1 MTEADTETFKIEP
14 KLKEAGWNVVP
25 TSRFT
30 KNFPIT
36 PGEIRS
42 DGERKHSKRAD
53 YVLIYKNRKLG
64 VIEAKPDDENVGEGV
79 AQAKEYATKLK
90 LDYTYSS
97 NGNEIYEICLKT
109 GKEGIVK
116 NFPTPDE
123 LWDRT
128 FGKVNEWL
136 AKFNNVPFEIVGG
149 NKEVRYYQEI
159 SAHKVVEAIANN
171 KERILLTLATGTGK
185 TLIAFHIAW
194 KLFKA
199 RWTLSKD
206 GKRSPRILFLTDRNF
221 LADQALLD
229 FSSFQEDALVRI
241 NPSEIKKKGK
251 VPKSGAVFFT
261 IYQTFMSGPNKSP
274 YFYDYESDFFD
285 LVIVDECHRGG
296 ANDESSWREI
306 LDHFKPAVHLGLTAT
321 PKRNENTDTYE
332 YFGKPVYEYSLKE
345 GIEDGFLTP
354 YKVNRIESDIDQYQY
369 TPDDDVLEG
378 EVEEGKVYTEA
389 KFNKEIFIE
398 ERERR
403 RVVEMLSS
411 INPDEKTIVFCANQ
425 NHALKIRDLI
435 NQEASNKKPNYCV
448 RVTADDGEIGNN
460 FLRTFRDNEKT
471 IPTILT
477 TSQKLSTGLDALNI
491 RNIVLMRMI
500 NSMIEFKQIIGRGTR
515 VYDGKN
521 YFTIIDF
528 VKASELFY
536 DPDWDGTPLDP
547 VKKPRRP
554 EDYKD
559 PIDKPKPTDEDE
571 DEDNI
576 KIKKIVKI
584 KLADGKERQIQTVKT
599 TLFFFNGK
607 TISAQEFIQLLYN
620 TSNLPEIFK
629 SEDELRELWK
639 SPVTRSELLKK
650 LENKGFPRSELEKV
664 QEIIN
669 ARNSDLFDVLEFIR
683 FNKNVLT
690 REERVLK
697 AKDNILNL
705 LSDKQKDF
713 INFILSNYIKEGIDE
728 LDLKKLPTAIRSK
741 YNTIEDARKILGK
754 EEEINKV
761 FIDFQKHLYDKKI
774 A

>member
-14 KLKEAGWNVVP
+14 KLKKAGWNVVP

-30 KNFPIT
+30 KNFAIT

-42 DGERKHSKRAD
+42 DGERKHPKRAD
-53 YVLIYKNRKLG
+53 YILIYKNRKLA
-64 VIEAKPDDENVGEGV
+64 VIEAKPDNESVSEGV
-79 AQAKEYATKLK
+79 AQAKEYATKLR

-97 NGNEIYEICLKT
+97 NGDEIYEICLKT

-128 FGKVNEWL
+128 FGEVNEWL

-149 NKEVRYYQEI
+149 SKEVRYYQEI

-171 KERILLTLATGTGK
+171 KQRILLTLATGTGK

-194 KLFKA
+194 KLFKS
-199 RWTLSKD
+199 RWTLTKD

-229 FSSFQEDALVRI
+229 FNSFQKDALIRI
-241 NPSEIKKKGK
+241 NPSEIKKEGK

-321 PKRNENTDTYE
+321 PKRDENTDTYE

-354 YKVNRIESDIDQYQY
+354 YKVNKIESDIDEYQY

-378 EVEEGKVYTEA
+378 EVEEDKVYTEA

-425 NHALKIRDLI
+425 DHALIIRNLI

-448 RVTADDGEIGNN
+448 RVTADDKEIGNN
-460 FLRTFRDNEKT
+460 YLRTFRDNEKT

-477 TSQKLSTGLDALNI
+477 TSQKLSTGLDALNV
-491 RNIVLMRMI
+491 RNIVLMRVI

-547 VKKPRRP
+547 VKKPKKP
-554 EDYKD
+554 EDHKD
-559 PIDKPKPTDEDE
+559 PIDKPEPKDEDE

-576 KIKKIVKI
+576 KIKKMVKI

-629 SEDELRELWK
+629 SEEELRELWK
-639 SPVTRSELLKK
+639 NPITRSELLKK

-683 FNKNVLT
+683 FNRNVLT

-705 LSDKQKDF
+705 LSEKQKDF

-728 LDLKKLPTAIRSK
+728 LDIKKLPTAIRSK
-741 YNTIEDARKILGK
+741 YNTIEDAKKVLGK
-754 EEEINKV
+754 EDEINRV
-761 FIDFQKHLYDKKI
+761 FIDFQKHLYHKEV

>member
-1 MTEADTETFKIEP
+1 
-14 KLKEAGWNVVP
+14 
-25 TSRFT
+25 
-30 KNFPIT
+30 
-36 PGEIRS
+36 
-42 DGERKHSKRAD
+42 
-53 YVLIYKNRKLG
+53 
-64 VIEAKPDDENVGEGV
+64 
-79 AQAKEYATKLK
+79 
-90 LDYTYSS
+90 
-97 NGNEIYEICLKT
+97 
-109 GKEGIVK
+109 
-116 NFPTPDE
+116 
-123 LWDRT
+123 
-128 FGKVNEWL
+128 
-136 AKFNNVPFEIVGG
+136 
-149 NKEVRYYQEI
+149 
-159 SAHKVVEAIANN
+159 
-171 KERILLTLATGTGK
+171 
-185 TLIAFHIAW
+185 
-194 KLFKA
+194 
-199 RWTLSKD
+199 
-206 GKRSPRILFLTDRNF
+206 
-221 LADQALLD
+221 
-229 FSSFQEDALVRI
+229 
-241 NPSEIKKKGK
+241 
-251 VPKSGAVFFT
+251 
-261 IYQTFMSGPNKSP
+261 MSGPNKSP

-321 PKRNENTDTYE
+321 PKRDENTDTYE

-354 YKVNRIESDIDQYQY
+354 YKVNRIESDIDEYQY

-435 NQEASNKKPNYCV
+435 NQEASNKNPNYCV
-448 RVTADDGEIGNN
+448 RVTADDGEIGNS
-460 FLRTFRDNEKT
+460 FLKTFRDNEKT

-477 TSQKLSTGLDALNI
+477 TSQKLSTGLDALNV

-547 VKKPRRP
+547 IKRP
-554 EDYKD
+554 ERPEKT
-559 PIDKPKPTDEDE
+559 PVDKPKPEGEGEGE

-639 SPVTRSELLKK
+639 SPITRSELLKK

-713 INFILSNYIKEGIDE
+713 INFILNNYIKEGIDE
-728 LDLKKLPTAIRSK
+728 LDIKKLPTAIRSK
-741 YNTIEDARKILGK
+741 YNTIEDARKVLGK

>member
-14 KLKEAGWNVVP
+14 KLKKAGWNIIP

-30 KNFPIT
+30 KNFSIT
-36 PGEIRS
+36 LGEIRS
-42 DGERKHSKRAD
+42 DGKRKLPKKAD
-53 YVLIYKNRKLG
+53 YVLIYKNRKLA
-64 VIEAKPDDENVGEGV
+64 VIEAKVDYKSVGEGV

-97 NGNEIYEICLKT
+97 NGDEIYEICLKT

-128 FGKVNEWL
+128 FGEINEWL
-136 AKFNNVPFEIVGG
+136 AKFNNVPFEGAGG
-149 NKEVRYYQEI
+149 SKEIRYYQEI

-171 KERILLTLATGTGK
+171 KQRILLTLATGTGK

-194 KLFKA
+194 KLFKS
-199 RWTLSKD
+199 RWNLKKD

-229 FSSFQEDALVRI
+229 FSYFQEDALVRI
-241 NPSEIKKKGK
+241 SPTKIKEEGK
-251 VPKSGAVFFT
+251 VPKSGTVFFT
-261 IYQTFMSGPNKSP
+261 IYQTFMSGPNMSP
-274 YFYDYESDFFD
+274 YFYDYETDFFD

-354 YKVNRIESDIDQYQY
+354 YKVNRIESDIDEYRY

-378 EVEEGKVYTEA
+378 EVEKDKVYTES

-403 RVVEMLSS
+403 RVIEMLSS

-425 NHALKIRDLI
+425 NHALIIRDLI
-435 NQEASNKKPNYCV
+435 NQEASNKNPDYCV
-448 RVTADDGEIGNN
+448 RVTADDGEIGNE
-460 FLRTFRDNEKT
+460 FLRTFRDNEKK

-477 TSQKLSTGLDALNI
+477 TSQKLSTGLDALNV

-515 VYDGKN
+515 PFDGKN

-536 DPDWDGTPLDP
+536 DPEWDGTPLDP
-547 VKKPRRP
+547 VKRP
-554 EDYKD
+554 ERPEKT
-559 PIDKPKPTDEDE
+559 PVDKPKREGEGEDE
-571 DEDNI
+571 DEDNK
-576 KIKKIVKI
+576 KIKKMVKI

-620 TSNLPEIFK
+620 NSNLPEIFQ
-629 SEDELRELWK
+629 SEEELRELWK
-639 SPVTRSELLKK
+639 NPITRSELLKK

-669 ARNSDLFDVLEFIR
+669 AKNSDLFDVLQFIR
-683 FNKNVLT
+683 FNRNLLT

-697 AKDNILNL
+697 SKDNILNL
-705 LSDKQKDF
+705 LSEKQKDF
-713 INFILSNYIKEGIDE
+713 INFVLNNYIKEGIDE
-728 LDLKKLPTAIRSK
+728 LDIKKLPTAIKSK

>member
-14 KLKEAGWNVVP
+14 KLNEAGWNVVP

-30 KNFPIT
+30 KNFAIT

-42 DGERKHSKRAD
+42 DGERKYPKRAD
-53 YVLIYKNRKLG
+53 YILIYKGRKLA
-64 VIEAKPDDENVGEGV
+64 VIEAKPDDDSVGEGV

-97 NGNEIYEICLKT
+97 NGDEIYEICLKT

-123 LWDRT
+123 LWDKT

-149 NKEVRYYQEI
+149 SKEVRYYQEI

-171 KERILLTLATGTGK
+171 KQRILLTLATGTGK

-199 RWTLSKD
+199 HWTLNKD
-206 GKRSPRILFLTDRNF
+206 AKRSPRILFLTDRNF
-221 LADQALLD
+221 LADQAILD
-229 FSSFQEDALVRI
+229 FSSFQKDALVRI
-241 NPSEIKKKGK
+241 IPSEIKKKGE

-285 LVIVDECHRGG
+285 VVIVDECHRGG

-321 PKRNENTDTYE
+321 PKRKNENTDTYQ

-354 YKVNRIESDIDQYQY
+354 YKVNRIESDIDEYQY

-378 EVEEGKVYTEA
+378 EVEEDKVYTEK

-425 NHALKIRDLI
+425 DHALIIRDLI

-515 VYDGKN
+515 IYVGKN

-547 VKKPRRP
+547 VKRP
-554 EDYKD
+554 ETHKD
-559 PIDKPKPTDEDE
+559 PIGKPKPEDE
-571 DEDNI
+571 EGG
-576 KIKKIVKI
+576 KEKVKKMVKI
-584 KLADGKERQIQTVKT
+584 KLADGKEREIKTVKT

-607 TISAQEFIQLLYN
+607 TISAQEFIQLLYD

-629 SEDELRELWK
+629 SEEELRELWK

-669 ARNSDLFDVLEFIR
+669 AKKSDLFDVLEFIR
-683 FNKNVLT
+683 FNRKVLT

-705 LSDKQKDF
+705 LSEKQKDF

-728 LDLKKLPTAIRSK
+728 LDIKKLPTAIRSK

>member
-14 KLKEAGWNVVP
+14 KLKEVGWNIVP

-30 KNFPIT
+30 KNFAIT

-42 DGERKHSKRAD
+42 DGERKHPKRAD
-53 YVLIYKNRKLG
+53 YVLIYKNRKLA
-64 VIEAKPDDENVGEGV
+64 VIEAKPDDESVSEGV

-97 NGNEIYEICLKT
+97 NGDEIYEICLKT
-109 GKEGIVK
+109 GKEGIIK

-128 FGKVNEWL
+128 FGEINEWL

-149 NKEVRYYQEI
+149 SKEVRYYQEI

-171 KERILLTLATGTGK
+171 KQRILLTLATGTGK

-199 RWTLSKD
+199 RWNLKKD

-229 FSSFQEDALVRI
+229 FNSFQKDALVRI
-241 NPSEIKKKGK
+241 NPSEIKKEGK

-354 YKVNRIESDIDQYQY
+354 YKVNRIESDIDEYQY
-369 TPDDDVLEG
+369 TPDDDVIEG

-435 NQEASNKKPNYCV
+435 NQEASNKNPNYCV
-448 RVTADDGEIGNN
+448 RVTADDGEIGNS
-460 FLRTFRDNEKT
+460 FLKTFRDNERT

-477 TSQKLSTGLDALNI
+477 TSQKLSTGLDALNV

-547 VKKPRRP
+547 IKRP
-554 EDYKD
+554 ERPEKT
-559 PIDKPKPTDEDE
+559 PVDKPKREGEGEGE

-576 KIKKIVKI
+576 KIKKMVKI

-629 SEDELRELWK
+629 SEEELRELWK
-639 SPVTRSELLKK
+639 NPITRSELLKK

-664 QEIIN
+664 QDIIN

-683 FNKNVLT
+683 FNRNVLT

-713 INFILSNYIKEGIDE
+713 INFILNNYIREGIDE

-754 EEEINKV
+754 EEQINKV
-761 FIDFQKHLYDKKI
+761 FIDFQKHLYDNKV